1 MSHNFSASSWVSML
15 TKLAPNCCW
24 QTASDSWRDVKFILS
39 CDCQFSLIQCDYLPW
54 QSPRLQSAALQLR
67 QSQPAWLAAVPDGG
81 VLQSSVAQTQPL
93 PGPGQLWEQKGSI
106 VAAPRKIFQ
115 LNSYIK
121 LQAENIGA
129 AEDSFDRSCVV
140 SVQAK
145 LTLQTRFFP
154 ISESEGGGTGLRLN
168 NSAVLSLCLP
178 DWRLFALFIIKEK
191 SRLKD

>member
-1 MSHNFSASSWVSML
+1 ML

-93 PGPGQLWEQKGSI
+93 PGLGQLWEQKGSI

-121 LQAENIGA
+121 LQGENVGG
-129 AEDSFDRSCVV
+129 AEDSFNLRCFVARWS
-140 SVQAK
+140 QTK
-145 LTLQTRFFP
+145 LPLQTFISP
-154 ISESEGGGTGLRLN
+154 ISQSQGAGTDWSLKNNIESGFQ
-168 NSAVLSLCLP
+168 P
-178 DWRLFALFIIKEK
+178 DWRLFTLFIIKKK